1 MQKKSIPIFVSSD
14 AAAGAFNISP
24 GIDRFSI
31 QFKNTLEIPP
41 EAANVTLGVVSS
53 TIWWTVKNITS
64 ANNQFRFLISGDPG
78 SPFDITIEEG
88 LYDVFNLNAAINREL
103 INAGVASGLLTITG
117 DSASQKIVI
126 NLDIAGLRVE
136 WIAGSMFELTGFNA
150 GQFVPAAGFTT
161 GQFSELAPNVANFSD
176 VSSFL
181 LGSDLVTRGIPVG
194 NQERQ
199 VIANPLINVP
209 PGSQINFSPD
219 NIIRIPAQNLAGKN
233 TNQAQFFITDQLGR
247 ALDFNGEDFTVL
259 FEIQWNVFR

>member
-1 MQKKSIPIFVSSD
+1 MQKKSLPIFVDSSE
-14 AAAGAFNISP
+14 ATGAFNVTP
-24 GIDRFSI
+24 GRDRFSI
-31 QFKNTLEIPP
+31 QFKNTIEIPP
-41 EAANVTLGVVSS
+41 RVQNVTLGVVSS

-88 LYDVFNLNAAINREL
+88 LYDVANLNAAINREL

-126 NLDIAGLRVE
+126 NLDTAGLRVE
-136 WIAGSMFELTGFNA
+136 WIVGSMFELTGFTS

-181 LGSDLVTRGIPVG
+181 LGTDLVTNGIPVG
-194 NQERQ
+194 NAERQ

-219 NIIRIPAQNLAGKN
+219 NIIRVPAQNLAGKN
-233 TNQAQFFITDQLGR
+233 INQALFFITDQLGR
-247 ALDFNGEDFTVL
+247 SLDFNGEDFTIL
-259 FEIQWNVFR
+259 FEIQYDI